1 MQQPVKRRT
10 KTAICTHKFRLHIT
24 GIGSTKVAIGITA
37 PKVGITQDKLRQ
49 VSHHTSFLEQQ
60 TTVMEFCI
68 DILY

>member
-10 KTAICTHKFRLHIT
+10 KTAICTHKFHFHI
-24 GIGSTKVAIGITA
+24 KVAIGITA

-49 VSHHTSFLEQQ
+49 VSHHTIFLEQQ
-60 TTVMEFCI
+60 TTVMEFCM